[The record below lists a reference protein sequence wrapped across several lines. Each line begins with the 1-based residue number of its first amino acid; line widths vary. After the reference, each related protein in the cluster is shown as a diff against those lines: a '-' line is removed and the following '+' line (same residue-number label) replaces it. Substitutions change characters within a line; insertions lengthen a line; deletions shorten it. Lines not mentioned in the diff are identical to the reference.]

1 MMLDENETSDVGRV
15 LAPYWSAFIVR
26 GIILIGFGI
35 FFLFFPATSW
45 ITFSLIFGS
54 LSLAD
59 ATFNVIKAG
68 TVMCCMEVENK
79 CKILFM
85 FLLSA
90 ACSAGIGFIAILY
103 PAATAEAL
111 LLLLA
116 LWLIF
121 VGIAQFW
128 FACLMASE
136 AESQNSCCLGFI
148 AVLYVVTGT
157 TFIMDLEGNVGFFIL
172 FVGLCLVIFGIQMI
186 FFGMSLKRLYRDGG
200 YSSLGEARMT
210 MDV

>member
-1 MMLDENETSDVGRV
+1 MMEGEVEAAEVGRV

-26 GIILIGFGI
+26 GIMLIAFGI
-35 FFLFFPATSW
+35 FFLFFPGTSW
-45 ITFSLIFGS
+45 VSFSLVFGS

-59 ATFNVIKAG
+59 ATFNIIKACV
-68 TVMCCMEVENK
+68 VMCCMEVENK
-79 CKILFM
+79 CRILFM

-90 ACSAGIGFIAILY
+90 ACSAGIGFIAIFN

-121 VGIAQFW
+121 MGIAQFW
-128 FACLMASE
+128 LACLMASE
-136 AESQNSCCLGFI
+136 AESQNTCCLGFI
-148 AVLYVVTGT
+148 GVLYVVTGI

-172 FVGLCLVIFGIQMI
+172 FVGLCLVMFGIQMI
-186 FFGMSLKRLYRDGG
+186 FFGMSLKRLYKEGG
-200 YSSLGEARMT
+200 YTSLGEAHT